1 MGGPFWI
8 LTVHGLLGTLPL
20 DIDEWKGTC
29 LGVVGGPTSCSLDGP
44 HVREALDGGPHL
56 VEPGCPVW
64 FPLFFLFF
72 LLLAFSP
79 VHISLGNIRRALGR

>member
-44 HVREALDGGPHL
+44 RVREALDGGRHL
-56 VEPGCPVW
+56 V
-64 FPLFFLFF
+64 
-72 LLLAFSP
+72 
-79 VHISLGNIRRALGR
+79 